1 MIIPTMSYAE
11 IISEIKQDI
20 PYIFELS
27 EKKDQKVKRL
37 VQKSAIFPFRLHSFV
52 SSRNHNRWLL
62 TWEAHTR
69 KNHGDNILFSM
80 ACIFNNANGRF
91 VVMPYFQDGHSL
103 SFIIFLPH
111 FFQRFA
117 ERMHLSLTGEDLIRR
132 YLQYNINF
140 SIKTKEVLVSH
151 TKKAI
156 EVQCTSAEGV
166 ALGYQLLDGS
176 FFFKTFISYEMAKG
190 NQIEDFAKSEEN
202 RQEYYDDFINKY
214 LIK

>member
-1 MIIPTMSYAE
+1 
-11 IISEIKQDI
+11 
-20 PYIFELS
+20 
-27 EKKDQKVKRL
+27 
-37 VQKSAIFPFRLHSFV
+37 
-52 SSRNHNRWLL
+52 
-62 TWEAHTR
+62 
-69 KNHGDNILFSM
+69 
-80 ACIFNNANGRF
+80 
-91 VVMPYFQDGHSL
+91 MPYFQDGHSL

-111 FFQRFA
+111 FFQIFA

-140 SIKTKEVLVSH
+140 SIKPKEVCISE

-156 EVQCTSAEGV
+156 EVQCTSVEGV
-166 ALGYQLLDGS
+166 ALGYQLVDGS